1 MNTKNIFITIVLL
14 AIFSS
19 VSILAL
25 LEAKKIIGG
34 HANAADA
41 PDFFMTNTTYV
52 QFDQNG
58 NISNQFYTS
67 KIIHFT
73 TNNNYTFDN
82 PCMKMYSANEQP
94 WNITANKGRSEG
106 GKDKVYLWDNVKVT
120 QAAST
125 ETTDFDIT
133 TTSLTVYPSTK
144 FAETSD
150 SVVIIQGES
159 IAKAVGAKADFK
171 SGTVSLLSN
180 VECEYKEA
188 TTSPKTHP

>member
-25 LEAKKIIGG
+25 LEAKKITSS
-34 HANAADA
+34 HTNAADA

-58 NISNQFYTS
+58 NVNNQFYAS

-73 TNNNYTFDN
+73 SNNNYTFDN
-82 PCMKMYSANEQP
+82 PRMKMYNTNEQP
-94 WNITANKGRSEG
+94 WDITANKGRSEG
-106 GKDKVYLWDNVKVT
+106 GKSKVYLWDNVKVVQT
-120 QAAST
+120 ASH

-133 TTSLTVYPSTK
+133 TTSLTVYPNIK

-150 SVVIIQGES
+150 GVIIIQGKS

-171 SGTVSLLSN
+171 SGTVSLLSS
-180 VECEYKEA
+180 VECEYQAEQTPA
-188 TTSPKTHP
+188 N

>member
-1 MNTKNIFITIVLL
+1 MNIKNIFITIVLL

-25 LEAKKIIGG
+25 LEAKKITDG
-34 HANAADA
+34 HTNAVDA
-41 PDFFMTNTTYV
+41 PDFFMTNATYV

-73 TNNNYTFDN
+73 ANNNYTFDN
-82 PCMKMYSANEQP
+82 PRMKMYNTNEQP
-94 WNITANKGRSEG
+94 WDITANKGRSEG
-106 GKDKVYLWDNVKVT
+106 GKSKVYFWDNVKVVQT
-120 QAAST
+120 ASPG
-125 ETTDFDIT
+125 TTDFDIT
-133 TTSLTVYPSTK
+133 TTSLTVYPSIK

-150 SVVIIQGES
+150 PVIIIQGES
-159 IAKAVGAKADFK
+159 IAKAIGAKADFK

-180 VECEYKEA
+180 VECEYQTEQVP
-188 TTSPKTHP
+188 TN